1 MKTTILATAA
11 LVLSF
16 PVLGMAN
23 EGHAQ
28 KVSPNAAV
36 TATDQGLAVK
46 DTAITKSIRERIMKD
61 KTLSMKAKNIT
72 IVTNA
77 GHVILKGPVANA
89 EERVKVEGIAKSVSG
104 TTGLENHTEVAQ

>member
-1 MKTTILATAA
+1 MKTVFMATAA
-11 LVLSF
+11 LVLSS
-16 PVLGMAN
+16 PSLSLAN
-23 EGHAQ
+23 EAQTQ

-46 DTAITKSIRERIMKD
+46 DTAITKTIRERIMKD

-89 EERVKVEGIAKSVSG
+89 EERTKVEGIAKSVSG
-104 TTGLENHTEVAQ
+104 TTGLENHTEISQ